1 MINDKFQ
8 KRSNTLAIIMIVVV
22 VIYILRLFSL
32 QILEDKYKKGAAS
45 NAFLN
50 KTIYPPRGLLYDRN
64 DSLLVYNKPA
74 YDIAFINR
82 EIQNLDTLSFCNDL
96 KITKEYFIQRMK
108 EVKNRDKNPSY
119 SSLTPQIFMTQLEI
133 KDVAAV
139 QQSMYKYIGFYIQT
153 RTLRE
158 YRYTAGGHVLGSIG
172 EVTPRMIEKDDY
184 YDPGDFAGRDG
195 LEYTYEKDL
204 RGEKGV
210 EVLLRDARGRIKGKY
225 EEGSKDVAPKAGKNI
240 RMTLDIMLQILGEQL
255 LAGKVGSVVAIEPRT
270 GEILAMVSNPTF
282 NPSLL
287 VGRERSKNYSMLV
300 NDPTKPLM
308 NRATQAQYSP
318 GSSFKPFQALVALKQ
333 GAITEGTRYSCSGP
347 GSSPIR
353 CTHHHGSPVSL
364 LNAIEQSCNPYFWHT
379 FEATLVKGGYGD
391 KNVNFRK
398 NYDEWRTNI
407 MKFGFGQ
414 KFEDSDIYQQSRG
427 NIPSD
432 NYFDKV
438 YKSKTGWR
446 ALTIRSLSIGQGEV
460 LVTPLQLAN
469 GTAVIANKGFFIT
482 PHLNRADSM
491 LTHKHDVGVDPKY
504 FSVVDEGMWRVNEFG
519 TARSYKV
526 PGINW
531 CGKTG
536 TVQNNRGKDHAFYVG
551 YAPRENPK
559 IAIGVVVENAG
570 FGSTFAA
577 PIASLMVEQY
587 LTGKVVRTDLMNKTM
602 NVKTNVNV
610 KEY

>member
-1 MINDKFQ
+1 
-8 KRSNTLAIIMIVVV
+8 
-22 VIYILRLFSL
+22 
-32 QILEDKYKKGAAS
+32 
-45 NAFLN
+45 
-50 KTIYPPRGLLYDRN
+50 
-64 DSLLVYNKPA
+64 
-74 YDIAFINR
+74 
-82 EIQNLDTLSFCNDL
+82 
-96 KITKEYFIQRMK
+96 
-108 EVKNRDKNPSY
+108 
-119 SSLTPQIFMTQLEI
+119 
-133 KDVAAV
+133 
-139 QQSMYKYIGFYIQT
+139 
-153 RTLRE
+153 
-158 YRYTAGGHVLGSIG
+158 
-172 EVTPRMIEKDDY
+172 
-184 YDPGDFAGRDG
+184 
-195 LEYTYEKDL
+195 
-204 RGEKGV
+204 
-210 EVLLRDARGRIKGKY
+210 
-225 EEGSKDVAPKAGKNI
+225 
-240 RMTLDIMLQILGEQL
+240 
-255 LAGKVGSVVAIEPRT
+255 
-270 GEILAMVSNPTF
+270 
-282 NPSLL
+282 
-287 VGRERSKNYSMLV
+287 
-300 NDPTKPLM
+300 M

-427 NIPSD
+427 NIPSE

-559 IAIGVVVENAG
+559 IAIAVVVENAG